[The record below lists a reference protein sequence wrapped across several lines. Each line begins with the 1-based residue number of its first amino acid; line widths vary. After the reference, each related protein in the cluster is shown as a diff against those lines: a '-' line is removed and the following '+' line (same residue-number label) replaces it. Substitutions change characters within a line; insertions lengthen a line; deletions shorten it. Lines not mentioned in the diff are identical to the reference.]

1 MRHKKA
7 GRKLN
12 RTMEHRK
19 AMFRNMCRSLLVHE
33 RIRTTLP
40 KAKELRKFVEPL
52 ITLALKNDLKSRREA
67 YKILGNHQLVQRL
80 FDEIGPRFADQPSG
94 GYTRIVKFS
103 QPRMGDAAPMA
114 LIELKEMAAEPE
126 SDETESEQTSQP
138 TEQAEET
145 ATEA

>member
-1 MRHKKA
+1 
-7 GRKLN
+7 
-12 RTMEHRK
+12 MEHRK

-80 FDEIGPRFADQPSG
+80 FDEIGPRFADQPAG

-103 QPRMGDAAPMA
+103 QPRMGDSAPMA
-114 LIELKEMAAEPE
+114 LIELKVMAAEPE
-126 SDETESEQTSQP
+126 SDETEPEQASQP
-138 TEQAEET
+138 TEQVEET
-145 ATEA
+145 ASEA

>member
-19 AMFRNMCRSLLVHE
+19 ALFRNMSRSLLVHE

-67 YKILGNHQLVQRL
+67 YKVLGSHQLVQRL

-114 LIELKEMAAEPE
+114 LIELNVRAVEPVA
-126 SDETESEQTSQP
+126 DEEEQPEKTEEV
-138 TEQAEET
+138 EET
-145 ATEA
+145 TSEA